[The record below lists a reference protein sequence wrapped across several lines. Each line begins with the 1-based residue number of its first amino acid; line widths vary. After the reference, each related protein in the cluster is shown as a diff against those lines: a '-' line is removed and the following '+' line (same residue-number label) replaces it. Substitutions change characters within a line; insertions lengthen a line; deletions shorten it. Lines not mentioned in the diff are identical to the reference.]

1 MTALIVTAAIVAYS
15 IICAVVGWELHGMWS
30 ERSDDA

>member
-1 MTALIVTAAIVAYS
+1 MNALIITAGIVVYS
-15 IICAVVGWELHGMWS
+15 LVCAVVGWELHGMWS